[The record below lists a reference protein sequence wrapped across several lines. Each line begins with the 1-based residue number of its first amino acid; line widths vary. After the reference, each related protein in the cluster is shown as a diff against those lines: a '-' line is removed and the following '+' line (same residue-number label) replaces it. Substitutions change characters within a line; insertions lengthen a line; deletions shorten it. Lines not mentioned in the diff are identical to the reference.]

1 MAVYSPHHD
10 IPHGLVNQVWT
21 HHMYNMKYNVIVYSV
36 GYWTGYAASM
46 WLVFMLWF
54 VMLSTI
60 PCYPHVWS
68 LEGCFIKEFFIKQLV
83 FKNQFF
89 RIYRWSD
96 LGIFISQFSV
106 L

>member
-1 MAVYSPHHD
+1 
-10 IPHGLVNQVWT
+10 
-21 HHMYNMKYNVIVYSV
+21 
-36 GYWTGYAASM
+36 
-46 WLVFMLWF
+46 
-54 VMLSTI
+54 MLSTI
-60 PCYPHVWS
+60 PCYPRVWN

-83 FKNQFF
+83 FKNQCF